1 MKNSIVYIKGTWIH
15 ILIRGEDVWDKL
27 DIVYKG
33 YKDKN
38 NKEPEGYVIESDNS
52 NTQYSILNRQ
62 NGRYNRSKGYN
73 NENKQIKRI
82 N

>member
-1 MKNSIVYIKGTWIH
+1 MKDSIVYIKGTWIH

-38 NKEPEGYVIESDNS
+38 NKEPEGYVIELDNS
-52 NTQYSILNRQ
+52 NT
-62 NGRYNRSKGYN
+62 
-73 NENKQIKRI
+73 
-82 N
+82 

>member
-1 MKNSIVYIKGTWIH
+1 MKYSIVYVKGTWIH

-38 NKEPEGYVIESDNS
+38 NKEPEGYVIEL
-52 NTQYSILNRQ
+52 NTNK
-62 NGRYNRSKGYN
+62 NETDGRN
-73 NENKQIKRI
+73 NIR
-82 N
+82 

>member
-27 DIVYKG
+27 DIVYKR

-38 NKEPEGYVIESDNS
+38 NKEPEGYLIQSDN
-52 NTQYSILNRQ
+52 NE
-62 NGRYNRSKGYN
+62 YNARNYK
-73 NENKQIKRI
+73 K
-82 N
+82 

>member
-27 DIVYKG
+27 DIVYKR

-38 NKEPEGYVIESDNS
+38 NKEPEGYVIQSDSYDKS
-52 NTQYSILNRQ
+52 N
-62 NGRYNRSKGYN
+62 
-73 NENKQIKRI
+73 
-82 N
+82 